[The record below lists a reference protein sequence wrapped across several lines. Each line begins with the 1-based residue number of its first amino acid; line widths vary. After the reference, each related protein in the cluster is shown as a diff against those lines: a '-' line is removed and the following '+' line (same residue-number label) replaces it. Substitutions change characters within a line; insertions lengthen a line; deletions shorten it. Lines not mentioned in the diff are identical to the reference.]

1 MDNRFFDLEINWITS
16 KSKIDYK
23 KQSPT
28 EVSAGLCY
36 RIQKENYL
44 PTWPIEIIAH
54 LKPI

>member
-1 MDNRFFDLEINWITS
+1 MDNRFFDLEINWRTS